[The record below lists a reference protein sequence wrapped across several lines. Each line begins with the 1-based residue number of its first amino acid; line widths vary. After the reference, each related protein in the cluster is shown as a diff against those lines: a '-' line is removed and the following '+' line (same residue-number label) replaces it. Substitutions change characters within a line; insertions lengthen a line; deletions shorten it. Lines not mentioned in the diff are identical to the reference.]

1 LPKKWCKW
9 SSYFG
14 NTKPVAM
21 AITLKMNLNDKL
33 YLRDPQETKL
43 GRKII
48 QYSILLIDEI
58 GFEDFNFKKLAERIG
73 STEASIYRYF
83 ENKHRLLLF
92 LLSWYWEWVKYR
104 LEMATMNIEDPIR
117 KLKIAISMIVD
128 ATVNSNSSIEY
139 VNEVVLNRIVVS
151 ESTKGYH
158 TKMVDVE
165 NKNGFFLTYKA
176 LNQALVK
183 IIKEINPD
191 FPYPNALCSTLMEMA
206 KSQVYFA
213 QHLPSLTDIKLKDG
227 NFEAAEILLENFA
240 LGLLK
245 STHFEVKS

>member
-1 LPKKWCKW
+1 
-9 SSYFG
+9 
-14 NTKPVAM
+14 M
-21 AITLKMNLNDKL
+21 AITLKMNLNEKL

-48 QYSILLIDEI
+48 QYGILLIDEI

-92 LLSWYWEWVKYR
+92 LLSWYWEWIKYR
-104 LEMATMNIEDPIR
+104 LEMATLNIEDPYR
-117 KLKIAISMIVD
+117 KLKIAISLIVD
-128 ATVNSNSSIEY
+128 ATSSSSSPIEY
-139 VNEVVLNRIVVS
+139 VDEVVLNRIVVS

-158 TKMVDVE
+158 TKMVDEE

-176 LNQALVK
+176 LNQSLVK
-183 IIKEINPD
+183 IVKEINPE
-191 FPYPNALCSTLMEMA
+191 FPFPNALCSTLMEMA
-206 KSQVYFA
+206 KNQVYFA
-213 QHLPSLTDIKLKDG
+213 QHLPSLTDIKLKDD
-227 NFEAAEILLENFA
+227 NFAPAEILLENFA

-245 STHFEVKS
+245 SSHFEAKP

>member
-1 LPKKWCKW
+1 
-9 SSYFG
+9 
-14 NTKPVAM
+14 M

-48 QYSILLIDEI
+48 QFSILMIDEI

-104 LEMATMNIEDPIR
+104 LEMMTMNVDDSIR
-117 KLKIAISMIVD
+117 KLKIAIAIIVD
-128 ATVNSNSSIEY
+128 SAGNSNSSIEY
-139 VNEVVLNRIVVS
+139 VDEAVLQRIVVA

-158 TKMVDVE
+158 TKMVDLE

-176 LNQALVK
+176 LNKALVK
-183 IIKEINPD
+183 IVKEINPS
-191 FPYPNALCSTLMEMA
+191 FPYPSALCSTLMDMA
-206 KSQVYFA
+206 RNQLYFA
-213 QHLPSLTDIKLKDG
+213 QHLPSLTDIEYKDG
-227 NFEAAEILLENFA
+227 DYGQAEKLLYDFA

-245 STHFEVKS
+245 SSHFTD